1 MKVTLSIFLMFLV
14 SLSFAQGDDWFD
26 DLENVTQDVEEP
38 MLYYE
43 RFNSFTEG
51 DSVRRCD
58 KRPCSGIIKD
68 YYENGA
74 LKHKG
79 YYEGGRLING
89 YENYYDNEQVE
100 RNFKLIGTGSAL
112 LTVYYKDGTLR
123 SRVEYRKK
131 SPIKWED
138 YYPNGNI
145 EFIEEYDKKM
155 EFYIKY
161 NFYYMNGNPQN
172 ILELVDEKERIYTSK
187 EYYRNGNIK
196 SEGLRQMNASL
207 GDYVRIGEWKFYDDE
222 GKLTE
227 TKNFYKGEEL
237 EEGDDEDFLD
247 DL

>member
-1 MKVTLSIFLMFLV
+1 M
-14 SLSFAQGDDWFD
+14 SFAQGDDWFNN
-26 DLENVTQDVEEP
+26 LENVTQDVEEP

-58 KRPCSGIIKD
+58 KRPCNGIIKD
-68 YYENGA
+68 YYENGV

-79 YYEGGRLING
+79 YYESGRLITG
-89 YENYYDNEQVE
+89 YENYYDNEQLE
-100 RNFKLIGTGSAL
+100 RNFKIIGTGSAL

-131 SPIKWED
+131 NAIKWED

-155 EFYIKY
+155 QYYIKY

-187 EYYRNGNIK
+187 EYYRNGSIK
-196 SEGLRQMNASL
+196 CEGLRQQNASM
-207 GDYVRIGEWKFYDDE
+207 GDYVRIGEWKFYNDD
-222 GKLTE
+222 GTLKE
-227 TKNFYKGEEL
+227 TVNYYKGEEI
-237 EEGDDEDFLD
+237 EEDID